1 MKEIYEFMINALPWI
16 AMGLLVATSCVMGK
30 AKSEKTEVSG
40 ILKGLCWSP
49 SVCFLFVAIME
60 FCGGNQSRG
69 TVWLV
74 LGVFN
79 AVLNFANTYKDDK

>member
-16 AMGLLVATSCVMGK
+16 AIGLLVATSCVMVK
-30 AKSEKTEVSG
+30 AKSEKKEVSG
-40 ILKGLCWSP
+40 ILKGLCWFP
-49 SVCFLFVAIME
+49 AVCFLFVAIME
-60 FCGGNQSRG
+60 FYGGNQSRG

-79 AVLNFANTYKDDK
+79 AVLNFANTYNDDK